1 MNDIIYI
8 RDLRVDTVIGV
19 FDWERRIK
27 QTLRLDIE
35 MNTSIRQVAFT
46 GDLSS
51 GIDYKAVSK
60 RVGEF
65 VEASSFELVETLAER
80 VAQLIISEFK
90 VGALTL
96 RLGKPGALR
105 GARDVGTI
113 IKREKSDYPP
123 TQVFIG
129 IGSNIEPKANILA
142 AIAMLQAE
150 FGTLQTSP
158 AYASDPVGFEG
169 DRFINLVAVFN
180 TQLVPEAI
188 ADTLKK
194 IERDSADGDA
204 AESFHSRKVDIDF
217 LLYGSYINPAMKL
230 PRKDTQEYDFVLKP
244 LSDLAPFNC
253 HPETGASFSKMWEQY
268 DKSRDLSSATLQ
280 LTTALP
286 T

>member
-35 MNTSIRQVAFT
+35 MNTSIRKVAYT

-51 GIDYKAVSK
+51 GIDYKSVSK

-65 VEASSFELVETLAER
+65 IEASSFELVETLAER
-80 VAQLIISEFK
+80 VAQLIISEFN
-90 VGALTL
+90 VGGLTL

-105 GARDVGTI
+105 GARDVGTVI
-113 IKREKSDYPP
+113 QREKNDYPP
-123 TQVFIG
+123 TEVFIG
-129 IGSNIEPKANILA
+129 IGSNIEPNANIPA
-142 AIAMLQAE
+142 AIAMLQSE
-150 FGTLQTSP
+150 FGTLQLSP

-169 DRFINLVAVFN
+169 DRFINMVASFN
-180 TQLVPEAI
+180 SPLIPEAI
-188 ADTLKK
+188 AARLKQ
-194 IERDSADGDA
+194 IERDSAGGDA

-217 LLYGSYINPAMKL
+217 LLYGDYINPAMKL
-230 PRKDTQEYDFVLKP
+230 PRKDIQEYDFVLKP

-253 HPETGASFSKMWEQY
+253 HPQSGEFFSTMWNQY
-268 DKSRDLSSATLQ
+268 DKGRELSAT
-280 LTTALP
+280 AL
-286 T
+286 